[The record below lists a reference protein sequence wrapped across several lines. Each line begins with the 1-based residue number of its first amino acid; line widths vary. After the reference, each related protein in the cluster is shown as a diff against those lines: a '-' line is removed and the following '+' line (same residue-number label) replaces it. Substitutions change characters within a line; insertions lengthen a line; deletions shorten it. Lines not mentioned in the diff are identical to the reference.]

1 MRIESFF
8 DPATFTLSYVVFDP
22 DSHDAVVIDPVLDYD
37 PIPSRVSLGS
47 VEKIAHFVREHG
59 LRLHQILETHA
70 HADHL
75 SGAQALKSRFGAGIV
90 IGERITEVQRVF
102 QRIFGL
108 PDSFRTDGSQFD
120 RLLADGAQL
129 TLGRLPIQ
137 AIHTPGHTPACLSY
151 LIGDAVFTG
160 DALFIED
167 YGTGRCDFPRGSAA
181 DLYDSIHG
189 KLYRL
194 PDATRVF
201 VGHDYLPGSRPL
213 RFETTIGRSKS
224 DNIQLRQDTGL
235 PASLGYLW
243 LPGLAV
249 IASASVLTAPQGARV
264 ARLEVGTSTT
274 ADEQRVPGE
283 HMAAPQVAHA
293 ARRVA
298 GGVQGAQLLATKV
311 QHVTVGQLHLRRTDA
326 AGRRG
331 RRARAGVLGQQGGTG
346 DVVGMVVRFHRPAQ
360 PQAPRLQ
367 HGQVTLDLCIDRID
381 DQCLACVRV
390 VQQVGAGAGGGV
402 QELQR
407 VHGGGSELFK
417 IKTGYSARPYCAS
430 SYYFYSIYSHCGA
443 GSSRSWRRK
452 RA

>member
-102 QRIFGL
+102 QAIFGL

-201 VGHDYLPGSRPL
+201 VGHDYLPGGRPL

-224 DNIQLRQDTGL
+224 DNIQLRQDTG
-235 PASLGYLW
+235 
-243 LPGLAV
+243 
-249 IASASVLTAPQGARV
+249 R
-264 ARLEVGTSTT
+264 
-274 ADEQRVPGE
+274 DEFI
-283 HMAAPQVAHA
+283 A
-293 ARRVA
+293 ARNRRD
-298 GGVQGAQLLATKV
+298 AT
-311 QHVTVGQLHLRRTDA
+311 LS
-326 AGRRG
+326 
-331 RRARAGVLGQQGGTG
+331 
-346 DVVGMVVRFHRPAQ
+346 
-360 PQAPRLQ
+360 APRLLFQ
-367 HGQVTLDLCIDRID
+367 SVQVNIDAGRLPAEDEHGLRHLRIPLNLGQPVD
-381 DQCLACVRV
+381 D
-390 VQQVGAGAGGGV
+390 
-402 QELQR
+402 
-407 VHGGGSELFK
+407 
-417 IKTGYSARPYCAS
+417 TGTP
-430 SYYFYSIYSHCGA
+430 
-443 GSSRSWRRK
+443 
-452 RA
+452 RAVEAQG